1 MGWKK
6 WTGLVGQWALDRY
19 GQMKKGMGVLFFPG
33 QSGNLGFLVISLVQK
48 QIFKKH
54 TFWQLYTWN
63 DYFLKDVFVLYTVC
77 KRELI
82 AQINQRTSYISKG
95 WNHGGDLKNMYQVPC
110 EDTAGLSSFPNIM
123 FQDDRGVHHTIVH
136 LMLMQPPPSVV
147 LVCSDL
153 ETYSR
158 PSVGFRKIGSWLV
171 VGVKSWN
178 VHRPLTRGWR
188 NGGEWWGMVVI
199 KRDCWYMPQR
209 FGQAIL
215 IG

>member
-1 MGWKK
+1 MIKKCDYWHIFFQMGWLKLNDR
-6 WTGLVGQWALDRY
+6 LVGFNMVSYISGGRGFLHRNHQWGERSGPVWLDSGHWTDMDRW
-19 GQMKKGMGVLFFPG
+19 KSGMGVLFFPG

-158 PSVGFRKIGSWLV
+158 PSV
-171 VGVKSWN
+171 VKKN
-178 VHRPLTRGWR
+178 
-188 NGGEWWGMVVI
+188 
-199 KRDCWYMPQR
+199 
-209 FGQAIL
+209 
-215 IG
+215 